1 MHLYGSFCVTLSL
14 CVLRLAKEV
23 PAFMSDS
30 SLESDPTIAQ
40 PAHAAHSWRRWL
52 LAFDAYNLSAN
63 TLFTSAIWV
72 IYLAAHGYSPFA
84 IGLLETLFHL
94 AKFVAEVP
102 TGIFADLLG
111 RRKSLIVASI
121 LRAID
126 LLLFLVPSVPMMIL
140 SFALSGISYAFLGGA
155 NQALLWGIAG
165 VADAE
170 QQTAR
175 YSKLISRMYLVG
187 AIGEMIG
194 TASGGYL
201 GHLLTTL
208 PFLCSFAACL
218 LSIIPLLFIP
228 EQQVPHQQ
236 RQNPWKH
243 FAIGLQAVAQ
253 QPVLLGLLIIGG
265 LIDSCWQTIY
275 FYNQLYLN
283 SLGFALTAIGLIVA
297 ASMLSNF
304 LFTACAPF
312 VMRHIPQR
320 WLVPCGVAVEIIGV
334 GLISVPQPV
343 VSLLGYLVLLQAS
356 VAILDPAISTYI
368 NERSPEAQRA
378 TVLSLQTGL
387 FSATMIVLFPL
398 FGLGI
403 THVAYSTVYTWTMLA
418 LAGGGLVT
426 VGLVWVLG
434 KGRV

>member
-1 MHLYGSFCVTLSL
+1 MFVP
-14 CVLRLAKEV
+14 RLVKKV
-23 PAFMSDS
+23 PVFMSDS
-30 SLESDPTIAQ
+30 SLESDPIVASANAANAQ
-40 PAHAAHSWRRWL
+40 PWRRWL
-52 LAFDAYNLSAN
+52 LAFDAYNLSSN
-63 TLFTSAIWV
+63 TMFTAAIWV
-72 IYLAAHGYSPFA
+72 IYLSAHGYSPLA

-102 TGIFADLLG
+102 TGIFADMLG
-111 RRKSLIVASI
+111 QRKSLIVASV
-121 LRAID
+121 LRAMD
-126 LLLFLVPSVPMMIL
+126 VLLFLVPSVPMMIL
-140 SFALSGISYAFLGGA
+140 SFTLAGTSYAFLGGA
-155 NQALLWGIAG
+155 NQALLWSLTGST
-165 VADAE
+165 DAE

-187 AIGEMIG
+187 AVGEVIG

-201 GHLLTTL
+201 GHILTIL
-208 PFLCSFAACL
+208 PFLCSFVVCL

-228 EQQVPHQQ
+228 EQQMPRQQ
-236 RQNPWKH
+236 RPTPWKH
-243 FAIGLQAVAQ
+243 FGTGLQAVVQ
-253 QPVLLGLLIIGG
+253 QPVLLGLLLIGG

-275 FYNQLYLN
+275 FYNQLYLR

-297 ASMLSNF
+297 ASMFSNF

-320 WLVPCGVAVEIIGV
+320 WLVPCGVAVEIVGV
-334 GLISVPQPV
+334 GLISIPQPI

-387 FSATMIVLFPL
+387 FSAAMIVLFPL

-403 THVAYSTVYTWTMLA
+403 THVAYSTVYMWTMLA

-426 VGLVWVLG
+426 VGIVWVLN
-434 KGRV
+434 RR